1 MLEMSE
7 INTKGVLT
15 CPLCGTNFCPIFYGF
30 KIVYPNFDAPKR
42 LDIELEYICTQ
53 NDNKI
58 SSIEISRY
66 LQIIELNSKFN
77 NNLEYVPS
85 NNIKMENISV
95 EEINEDINQFKNNF
109 NNIIDK
115 LKDVNLTN
123 KEFINRYIKE
133 NNECSENIK
142 YFLLRYIELN
152 EKLYLLINIILINI
166 KNYEEDNFKMSF
178 LYINRLLYYF
188 EFLKNDK
195 LYITRELIE
204 KYINTNDIIVL
215 PFIVKLNKIYP
226 QSSGRETLKGHTL
239 PIVGLAQ
246 MKNGLILSGSY
257 GLLKI
262 WKKNCDIKSDNYSC
276 FEILHTVNYYNDLIQ
291 NFIELEENT
300 IAFIK
305 GKQIFEAIINKDG
318 PQYFKESF
326 QYQIAGN
333 CLESLTSINN
343 NNHLVGGLYQKIYIY
358 KRNNPFP
365 IYTLQYHEFF
375 IKRLISIPVLN
386 LFCSSGSDHKIILYN
401 AENFEFFNAFNFEES
416 HIVGLCNYNDTDFC
430 ASTMGGKLWYFK
442 WNEKNNN
449 HDRIGPINAHQKE
462 IYGITQLKNG
472 NVVSV
477 SRDSTIKIWDVDK
490 LICLCKIET
499 CANDLVIQ
507 LIDGRLCCASNN
519 HLVSIYNNLPIVK
532 EFNFFSL

>member
-15 CPLCGTNFCPIFYGF
+15 CPLCGTKFCPIFYGF

-343 NNHLVGGLYQKIYIY
+343 NKHLVGGLYQKIYIY

-449 HDRIGPINAHQKE
+449 HDRIGPINAHKNE

-477 SRDSTIKIWDVDK
+477 SRDSTIKFWDVDK

>member
-1 MLEMSE
+1 MS
-7 INTKGVLT
+7 
-15 CPLCGTNFCPIFYGF
+15 
-30 KIVYPNFDAPKR
+30 
-42 LDIELEYICTQ
+42 
-53 NDNKI
+53 
-58 SSIEISRY
+58 S
-66 LQIIELNSKFN
+66 
-77 NNLEYVPS
+77 
-85 NNIKMENISV
+85 
-95 EEINEDINQFKNNF
+95 
-109 NNIIDK
+109 
-115 LKDVNLTN
+115 
-123 KEFINRYIKE
+123 
-133 NNECSENIK
+133 
-142 YFLLRYIELN
+142 
-152 EKLYLLINIILINI
+152 
-166 KNYEEDNFKMSF
+166 

-188 EFLKNDK
+188 EFLENDK

-318 PQYFKESF
+318 PQYFKELF

-343 NNHLVGGLYQKIYIY
+343 NKHLVGGLYQKIYIY
-358 KRNNPFP
+358 KRSNPFP

-449 HDRIGPINAHQKE
+449 HDRIGPINAHKKE
-462 IYGITQLKNG
+462 IYGIAQLKNG
-472 NVVSV
+472 NVASV